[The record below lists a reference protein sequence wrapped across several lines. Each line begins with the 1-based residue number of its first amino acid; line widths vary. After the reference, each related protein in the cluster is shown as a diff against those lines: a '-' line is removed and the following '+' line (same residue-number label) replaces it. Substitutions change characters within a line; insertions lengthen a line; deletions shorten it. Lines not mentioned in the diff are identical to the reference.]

1 MHDVFSKQA
10 NVAGDAG
17 TATAALCLP
26 QPMTEN
32 HFRSKY
38 FTKNKTPQAY
48 LRGFV
53 DERGIPRRVSE
64 VHSSI
69 SVCRTRAECMA
80 AEGKPTPKP
89 WRHTNRISAP
99 SIGLPSLGNLRP
111 ACERRVRGLSQE
123 SASGGLAVWEQFRGR
138 GAKLCVSFEP
148 RGARV
153 LFGALFQPA
162 DCVSVACETHSHV
175 PKLERGEN
183 GVVSRDAV
191 VERLASDVLREVED
205 TVQFAREVLAC
216 GLWAELIHS
225 GRQYTSEMFL
235 SFSVKD

>member
-1 MHDVFSKQA
+1 
-10 NVAGDAG
+10 
-17 TATAALCLP
+17 
-26 QPMTEN
+26 
-32 HFRSKY
+32 
-38 FTKNKTPQAY
+38 
-48 LRGFV
+48 
-53 DERGIPRRVSE
+53 
-64 VHSSI
+64 
-69 SVCRTRAECMA
+69 MA

-89 WRHTNRISAP
+89 WRHTNRISAQ

-111 ACERRVRGLSQE
+111 ACERRVRGSSRE

-138 GAKLCVSFEP
+138 GAKLSVSFEP

-216 GLWAELIHS
+216 GLYAELVHKFSMILFPIHS
-225 GRQYTSEMFL
+225 AHGTAQEFPIAL
-235 SFSVKD
+235 